1 MGNRRRVPLPGHD
14 GSEQLTGSWRLNA
27 GMRPATPFRKATQ
40 WLLAEGLDPAELRY
54 GAIISVWVRWF
65 WVLAA
70 LVEINYPAGY
80 QDRYYAL
87 NTLYVLT
94 PAVTN
99 GYAFYRIRS
108 GQMVSARWLLGLSAL
123 DIFWVSFSVAMSGGF
138 ASPFYPAYL
147 LVLAMFAVVFTSIR
161 LSFAWATLVTVV
173 YTVLSLTVGA
183 GLDFEANDEKE
194 LFGRIVP
201 LYGITCVVSLVA
213 RYERIRRREAVAREQ
228 QLQRERVQLSQ
239 TIHDSVGQSA
249 YMIGIGI
256 DHAQSLVDS
265 SQPEL
270 RTSLEA
276 TGNLAR
282 WAIWSLR
289 HPIDIGV
296 IFEGQALGTT
306 LSSHAAT
313 FTAISSI
320 SAEVKQLGAEP
331 ALPLATKSLLFSIAH
346 NAMTNVFRHAQAG
359 RVDIVLDFRQTDVVM
374 SVRDDGKGLPE
385 DYESRGHGF
394 RNMRADAE
402 LLGGVLEV
410 ANNDRG
416 AGTTVAC
423 RVPFEA
429 SQGGN

>member
-1 MGNRRRVPLPGHD
+1 MNVGTH
-14 GSEQLTGSWRLNA
+14 
-27 GMRPATPFRKATQ
+27 PAVSFEKAVQ
-40 WLLAEGLDPAELRY
+40 WLLADGLDPEELRY

-70 LVEINYPAGY
+70 LIEINYPAGY

-94 PAVTN
+94 PAVIN
-99 GYAFYRIRS
+99 GYVFWRIRS
-108 GQMVSARWLLGLSAL
+108 GRMVPARWLLGLSAL
-123 DIFWVSFSVAMSGGF
+123 DIFWVSFSVSMSGGF

-161 LSFAWATLVTVV
+161 LSCAWATLVAVV

-183 GLDFEANDEKE
+183 GLDLEANDEKY
-194 LFGRIVP
+194 LFQRVLA

-213 RYERIRRREAVAREQ
+213 RYERIRRREAVARER

-256 DHAQSLVDS
+256 DHAKSLAGP

-270 RTSLEA
+270 TTSLEA

-289 HPIDIGV
+289 HPIDVGV

-313 FTAISSI
+313 FTAVTSI
-320 SAEVKQLGAEP
+320 PAEVTQLGPEP
-331 ALPLATKSLLFSIAH
+331 ALPVATKSLLFSIAH
-346 NAMTNVFRHAQAG
+346 NAMTNVFRHAQAA
-359 RVDIVLDFRQTDVVM
+359 RVDIVLDFSQTGPQTDLMM
-374 SVRDDGKGLPE
+374 SVQDDGRGLPE
-385 DYESRGHGF
+385 DYERRGHGF

-402 LLGGVLEV
+402 FLGGVLEV
-410 ANNDRG
+410 ANNDG
-416 AGTTVAC
+416 GSGTTVVC

-429 SQGGN
+429 SQGGKGYVGSH